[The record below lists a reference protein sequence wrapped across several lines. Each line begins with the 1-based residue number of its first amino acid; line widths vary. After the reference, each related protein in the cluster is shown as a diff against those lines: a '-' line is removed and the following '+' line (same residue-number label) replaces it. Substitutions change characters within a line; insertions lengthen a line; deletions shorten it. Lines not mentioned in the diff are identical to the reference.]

1 MSCAQGTS
9 NKLRLAAGLLLMGLV
24 ASSLRPMPAAAAAQI
39 AFPNGEQSYVS
50 DQHGTSSPFPLRSS
64 GFSVSKIYCMG
75 DSLTDAGVYETELI
89 NLLGED
95 WVTVE
100 KGISA
105 NTTADMLARFQAD
118 VIDPGDA
125 AYVIIWG
132 GTVDIVSSVPE
143 EETETNLQ
151 AMYTMAHN
159 AGIVVVA
166 VTITPLNYVS
176 APDKIKILAINS
188 WIQNTAL
195 DVDFVADAYTAIEDP
210 DNPGNILPIYD
221 SGDHAHLSNAGYAK
235 VAETIYNAVAWTGQN
250 QMLLTL
256 VVRQLP

>member
-24 ASSLRPMPAAAAAQI
+24 TSGLRPMPAAAAAQI

-50 DQHGTSSPFPLRSS
+50 DQHGTPSTLSLDSSDFL
-64 GFSVSKIYCMG
+64 VSKIYCMG
-75 DSLTDAGVYETELI
+75 DSLTAAGVYETELLA
-89 NLLGED
+89 LLGPG
-95 WVTVE
+95 WLTINQ
-100 KGISA
+100 GISA
-105 NTTADMLARFQAD
+105 NTTADMLARFQTD

-132 GTVDIVSSVPE
+132 GTVDIVLSMTAE
-143 EETETNLQ
+143 WTEINLQ

-159 AGIVVVA
+159 AGIKVVA
-166 VTITPLNYVS
+166 VTITPLNS
-176 APDKIKILAINS
+176 ESEPNKLKILAINA
-188 WIQNTAL
+188 WIQNTAT

-221 SGDHAHLSNAGYAK
+221 SGDHAHLSDAGYAK
-235 VAETIYNAVAWTGQN
+235 VASTIFDAVTWTGQDK
-250 QMLLTL
+250 MLLTL
-256 VVRQLP
+256 VVRRLP